1 MTQNTITMYKAILSD
16 EEWNK
21 LIKLGKDIQGTFT
34 YGDPNGHGVP
44 SFTNRMAL
52 LDMFKEYLEIHNYKI
67 SKK

>member
-1 MTQNTITMYKAILSD
+1 MSENTISN
-16 EEWNK
+16 EEWNT

-52 LDMFKEYLEIHNYKI
+52 LDMFKEYLEIHNITTYHNNVKTYK
-67 SKK
+67 